1 MAAVRAKLGGKNGQQ
16 YWRGLEELAET
27 DEFQVWLD
35 DEFPYRKSIPEVD
48 LQTQS
53 EERLRKIKA
62 SLGKAA

>member
-1 MAAVRAKLGGKNGQQ
+1 VDALTDIAELMIETRQPALAGKLISEAE
-16 YWRGLEELAET
+16 GLL
-27 DEFQVWLD
+27 
-35 DEFPYRKSIPEVD
+35 KSIPEVD